1 MTFLIYKQNDKFEEM
16 FRRIR
21 EDWAS
26 EKYDEEMK
34 IKESYA
40 QTGTV
45 ITKYITLTGCVSGF
59 FFVFT
64 TCFLTKI
71 LDLIIPLNQSR
82 PLILPFNDDYFIDQ
96 EKYYY
101 LILIHANLTVL
112 VIITFFV
119 ANETIFCVHIHHIYG
134 MLAVLGYRLEFI
146 IPNLKL
152 DSKNQ
157 TNPYYDSI
165 SWCIQCHQET
175 LDYFSNWQNFSPRT
189 QRLLLLFIKR
199 CERPCSI
206 SAFSLYLMSLN
217 SFRTVTQT
225 GFSYFMVLKQLR

>member
-134 MLAVLGYRLEFI
+134 MLAVLGY
-146 IPNLKL
+146 
-152 DSKNQ
+152 
-157 TNPYYDSI
+157 
-165 SWCIQCHQET
+165 
-175 LDYFSNWQNFSPRT
+175 FSNWQNFSPRT